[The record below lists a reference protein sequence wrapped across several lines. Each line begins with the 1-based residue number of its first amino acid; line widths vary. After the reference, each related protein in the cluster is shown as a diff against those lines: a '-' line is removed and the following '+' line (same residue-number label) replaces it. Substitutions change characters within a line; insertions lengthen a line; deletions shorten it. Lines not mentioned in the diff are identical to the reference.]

1 MNMYPWEIISILNSM
16 VFNVQNKGKDI
27 LISGCQS
34 STIHYDNSQLDS
46 FSIMQYS
53 FLLGLQA
60 DCVILSV
67 NPHDEINYIKRT
79 IQFIESLD
87 CGSILA
93 LVVFPVI
100 ASQSL
105 TGVGYKSRALSK
117 EEMQKIKKK
126 YTNEFSLPVFDLG
139 NNDDMDALTGK
150 IIDYYSE

>member
-1 MNMYPWEIISILNSM
+1 MP
-16 VFNVQNKGKDI
+16 V
-27 LISGCQS
+27 
-34 STIHYDNSQLDS
+34 
-46 FSIMQYS
+46 
-53 FLLGLQA
+53 
-60 DCVILSV
+60 
-67 NPHDEINYIKRT
+67 
-79 IQFIESLD
+79 ESLD